1 MIQNRLLDISTTQH
15 KVRFND
21 ISRLMSFPFK
31 TTADNSSLRIE
42 AMKEF
47 HVMLYK
53 AFGMICQISLETSNN
68 ELLIVVDK
76 SCTRMVDLLLSCQ
89 LKIEKAP
96 MCNPFDDL
104 YNKAILSLQ
113 QNDNDSLISNIKKL
127 SSILF
132 V

>member
-1 MIQNRLLDISTTQH
+1 
-15 KVRFND
+15 
-21 ISRLMSFPFK
+21 
-31 TTADNSSLRIE
+31 
-42 AMKEF
+42 
-47 HVMLYK
+47 MLYK

-96 MCNPFDDL
+96 MCNPFGDL
-104 YNKAILSLQ
+104 YNKVIISLQ

-127 SSILF
+127 SRILF